1 MIECRAI
8 LHDKSHAK
16 FKHKENNVDVSLKA
30 FECFVSLDHQLGLKF
45 RTDRNSK
52 EELFSIDPERMN
64 LDLDKNSR

>member
-8 LHDKSHAK
+8 LHDKTHAK
-16 FKHKENNVDVSLKA
+16 FKNKENNVTVSLKA
-30 FECFVSLDHQLGLKF
+30 FECFISLDSQLGLKF
-45 RTDRNSK
+45 HNDKSSK